1 MKWRL
6 PQEEGRTIRGF
17 RAPRPVATLWVRT
30 RFGTFAS
37 FQFLVDSGAD
47 CTSLPLPF
55 AQREGIAVSRN
66 EASRIAVGGLLG
78 SAGGY
83 RGAIQ
88 VRIGQVDFEWPCDFL
103 QVPLPPP
110 TRPPGVLG
118 RAGFLDAF
126 TICLN
131 DNFLTIQRR
140 PRSWRQ
146 RLAQLLWPFARHQ
159 ALEEPL

>member
-6 PQEEGRTIRGF
+6 TLEGGRTIRGF
-17 RAPRPVATLWVRT
+17 RTPRPVVTLWVRT
-30 RFGTFAS
+30 RLGTFARL
-37 FQFLVDSGAD
+37 QFLVDSGAD

-55 AQREGIAVSRN
+55 ALRVGIAVPRS
-66 EASRIAVGGLLG
+66 EASQITVGGLLG
-78 SAGGY
+78 STRGY

-88 VRIGQVDFEWPCDFL
+88 VRIGREDLDWPCDFL
-103 QVPLPPP
+103 HTPLPPP

-131 DNFLTIQRR
+131 DDFLTIQRR

-146 RLAQLLWPFARHQ
+146 RLAQLLWPFARRQ
-159 ALEEPL
+159 DRDDPL